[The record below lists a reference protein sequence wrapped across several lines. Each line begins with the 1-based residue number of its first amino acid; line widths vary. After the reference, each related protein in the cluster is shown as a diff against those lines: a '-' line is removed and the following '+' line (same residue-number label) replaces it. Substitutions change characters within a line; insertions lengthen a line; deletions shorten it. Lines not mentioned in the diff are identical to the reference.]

1 MKLLHRTQS
10 QGGWVRKIIN
20 LLNLRPEEGERTL
33 MMFVFYTA
41 TSVGLLWFE
50 YSTTALFLDKYGA
63 KGLPLIYIASAVMCS
78 GLGVLYSWLQS
89 WMPLRQVLVAIAL
102 LTGVPL
108 LIFRLGLGVGY
119 FDGLIAMGTIFL
131 LRLWMDAVEVLN
143 DLNSQVAANQ
153 LFNIREIKRTYPIIS
168 SGLLVADVISGF
180 SLPFLLLVVGDIQ
193 NVLIVAALAML
204 LAGGALFYLTQR
216 YPQAFPNSPVLDW
229 EEEEQEFQVRGTTG
243 LLKRY
248 IIPLFTFFILG
259 EALYLLVEFQYMG
272 QLEENLDAS
281 DIAGFLGLFSG
292 IVGLFELTSQ
302 WFISSRAIEKMGVF
316 VAAMM
321 LPGSLAFFGL
331 ITLSGCLDFLIR
343 LCGNWIEI
351 PNIVTGLF
359 VGLIFLR
366 FIDELLRYTLIAGI
380 EPSLFQPIPEKMRN
394 SVQTKVQGI
403 AEPTTTGITGIAM
416 LASIWLLHWALPN
429 SSAATIAIW
438 QSTVFISAIVIL
450 SLVWLFSAWLM
461 RSSYVSLLVQNAEQG
476 RLGFADVDLRAF
488 KRAVVER
495 LEKPGTEIDK
505 RSCIQ
510 LLSQIDPKNV
520 SQVLAPLLSNLSV
533 TLQCQSLQAMLE
545 NPNPA
550 YLNHVEL
557 LIEQNPPPEVLS
569 LALRYVWLAQPE
581 LDISTIKP
589 YLNPTVDPTVR
600 AIAASVIL
608 RRGTPAEKAEATNTL
623 RRMLTSKQE
632 KERLMSTRAL
642 GDAEY
647 LQALR
652 LYVPNLLQDNSLR
665 VRCALLDVIAA
676 THLEEYYPS
685 IIKGLYYKSTREAAR
700 HALVRLKN
708 DAISLLVELISPN
721 RDREKGIRAAGMKF
735 HLTSDLVKLQ
745 AWMALAEIQTP
756 ESLNQLVENTVISWG
771 TTRRDILRVLLKVPH
786 EVGIEALLDKLG
798 RSGIE
803 RLIEEELRILGE
815 LYAALVDITPE
826 KIALQEADLLRRAIE
841 EQQSDILERCFLL
854 MKFLYPASAIQAAT
868 YNLGSES
875 RWHYSP
881 TSSSD
886 IALGLEILDNT
897 IDLPTKQ
904 IFLGILDRCSTPEKL
919 AYLVDLVPYQPMSI
933 GNRLRRL
940 IEVRD
945 FLSDWTLACCFHL
958 ARVAHI
964 SLKSEA
970 TLICLRH
977 PTGFVREAVL
987 VYLKAAS
994 PRTCA
999 ELLPKMKQ
1007 DPNHLVA
1014 AMAQEMMGEF

>member
-1 MKLLHRTQS
+1 MKLIPRTRS
-10 QGGWVRKIIN
+10 QGGWVRKILN
-20 LLNLRPEEGERTL
+20 SVNLRPEEGERTL
-33 MMFVFYTA
+33 MMFLFYTA

-50 YSTTALFLDKYGA
+50 YSATALFLDKYGA
-63 KGLPLIYIASAVMCS
+63 KGLPLIYIASALICA

-89 WMPLRQVLVAIAL
+89 WMPLRRVLVAIAL
-102 LTGVPL
+102 LTGIPL

-119 FDGLIAMGTIFL
+119 FDGLIALGTIFL

-180 SLPFLLLVVGDIQ
+180 SLPFLLLAVGNIQ
-193 NVLIVAALAML
+193 NVLIVASLVML
-204 LAGGALFYLTQR
+204 FAAGTLFYLTQR

-229 EEEEQEFQVRGTTG
+229 EEDEQEFRVRSTTG
-243 LLKRY
+243 LLQRY

-292 IVGLFELTSQ
+292 IVGLFELISQ
-302 WFISSRAIEKMGVF
+302 WFLSSRAIERMGVF

-321 LPGSLAFFGL
+321 LPVSLAIFGL
-331 ITLSGCLDFLIR
+331 ITLSGFLDFIIQI
-343 LCGNWIEI
+343 CGNFIEV
-351 PNIVTGLF
+351 PKIVTGLF

-366 FIDELLRYTLIAGI
+366 FVDELLRYTLIAGI
-380 EPSLFQPIPEKMRN
+380 EPSLFQPIPEKIRN

-429 SSAATIAIW
+429 ESEATIAIW
-438 QSTVFISAIVIL
+438 QSGVFISAIVIL
-450 SLVWLFSAWLM
+450 SLIWLFSAWLM
-461 RSSYVSLLVQNAEQG
+461 RSSYVSLLVQSAEQG

-488 KRAVVER
+488 KRAVVEA
-495 LEKPGTEIDK
+495 LEKPGTEMDK

-520 SQVLAPLLSNLSV
+520 SQVLAPLLSHLSI
-533 TLQCQSLQAMLE
+533 TLQCQSLAAMLE

-550 YLNHVEL
+550 YLNDVQL
-557 LIEQNPPPEVLS
+557 LIQGNPPSEVLR
-569 LALRYVWLAQPE
+569 LALRYVWLTEPE

-589 YLNPTVDPTVR
+589 YLNPTVDPTIR
-600 AIAASVIL
+600 AIAASLIL
-608 RRGTPAEKAEATNTL
+608 RRGTPSEKAEATNTL

-632 KERLMSTRAL
+632 KERVMSTRAL
-642 GDAEY
+642 ADAEY

-652 LYVPNLLQDNSLR
+652 LYVPNLLKDNSLR

-685 IIKGLYYKSTREAAR
+685 LIKGLYYKSTREAAR
-700 HALVRLKN
+700 NALVRLKN
-708 DAISLLVELISPN
+708 DAIPLLVELTNGNS
-721 RDREKGIRAAGMKF
+721 DSK
-735 HLTSDLVKLQ
+735 SDLVKLQ
-745 AWMALAEIQTP
+745 AWMALGEIHTP
-756 ESLNQLVENTVISWG
+756 ESINQLVQQLMNSWG
-771 TTRRDILRVLLKVPH
+771 TKRRDILRVLLKVPH
-786 EVGIEALLDKLG
+786 DVGIEAVLDKLG

-803 RLIEEELRILGE
+803 RLIEEELLIIAQI
-815 LYAALVDITPE
+815 YAALVDITPE
-826 KIALQEADLLRRAIE
+826 KIAVQEIDLLRRAME
-841 EQQSDILERCFLL
+841 EQQTDILERCFLL

-875 RWHYSP
+875 RWRYAP
-881 TSSSD
+881 TSQSH

-904 IFLGILDRCSTPEKL
+904 IFLGILDRRSTNEKL
-919 AYLVDLVPYQPMSI
+919 AYLVNLLPYQPMSI
-933 GNRLRRL
+933 ANRLRRL

-958 ARVAHI
+958 ARAAHI

-999 ELLPKMKQ
+999 ELLPIMT
-1007 DPNHLVA
+1007 DDSNRLVA
-1014 AMAQEMMGEF
+1014 AVAKEMMRESGLGARG